1 MELHRLRTS
10 QVSVAQLYIITQL
23 HILVKGRALRRL
35 AVCATI
41 KPAAPGFCGAFW
53 TPKRRVSA

>member
-1 MELHRLRTS
+1 MWLQTRFYHF
-10 QVSVAQLYIITQL
+10 IITQL

-53 TPKRRVSA
+53 HKRRVFP

>member
-1 MELHRLRTS
+1 MWLQTRF
-10 QVSVAQLYIITQL
+10 LYHFIITQL

-53 TPKRRVSA
+53 TPKSKIISCK